1 MLLEEPYTPK
11 RLQEADQR
19 RRVDVAV
26 RPPVGRRP
34 LTSRL
39 IHLPLPDSFWESI
52 HISYCAAIVVR
63 IRVSAQGVAGSNR
76 CPYFITSDQ
85 SGVAGGSKGRTYRYR
100 GYRLPLE
107 TIEAAPLWV
116 ANSLYLSTY

>member
-1 MLLEEPYTPK
+1 MQLEEPHGSK
-11 RLQEADQR
+11 RLQEADQS

-39 IHLPLPDSFWESI
+39 IHLPLPDRFWDTI
-52 HISYCAAIVVR
+52 LISYCAAIVVR

-76 CPYFITSDQ
+76 CPYLITSDE
-85 SGVAGGSKGRTYRYR
+85 SGLQGCAGDCTCRISK
-100 GYRLPLE
+100 E
-107 TIEAAPLWV
+107 V
-116 ANSLYLSTY
+116 